1 MIDRERYVKPDRFT
15 RILCTDLSAKKL

>member
-15 RILCTDLSAKKL
+15 RILHTDLSAKQL

>member
-15 RILCTDLSAKKL
+15 RILYTDLSAKKL